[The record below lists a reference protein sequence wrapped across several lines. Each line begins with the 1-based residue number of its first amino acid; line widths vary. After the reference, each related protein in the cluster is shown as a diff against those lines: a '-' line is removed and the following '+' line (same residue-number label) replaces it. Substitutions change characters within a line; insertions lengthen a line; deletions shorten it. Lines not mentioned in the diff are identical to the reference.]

1 MGIFLTI
8 GLLALLIVIAHEIR
22 RSARVRY
29 LELAERLRIRFSRL
43 RHRLVLLAGS
53 GQMSGNDRKAFEFLY
68 HATTQLLRYPTLY
81 RQLSMTT
88 CVAFMDGTPASTP
101 NIRKEDFS
109 HLTHPLLVE
118 YVEASGELVEK
129 FPPRALVLAA
139 ILSWNRV
146 LQWSRDAG
154 RGLKE
159 LEAEK
164 ERVKAQRRVSLTLL

>member
-1 MGIFLTI
+1 
-8 GLLALLIVIAHEIR
+8 
-22 RSARVRY
+22 
-29 LELAERLRIRFSRL
+29 
-43 RHRLVLLAGS
+43 
-53 GQMSGNDRKAFEFLY
+53 
-68 HATTQLLRYPTLY
+68 
-81 RQLSMTT
+81 MTT